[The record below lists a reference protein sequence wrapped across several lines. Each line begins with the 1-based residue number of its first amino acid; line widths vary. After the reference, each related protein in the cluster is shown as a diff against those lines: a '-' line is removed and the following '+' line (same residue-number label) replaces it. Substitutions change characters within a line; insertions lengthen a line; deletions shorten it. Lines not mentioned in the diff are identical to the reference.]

1 VILASGLE
9 LVREGTD
16 VLDRSARTI
25 ADTAAAA
32 PSDEPTANAPED
44 LVGAVLDLS
53 AARVLVASGVRLIE
67 TARETDRRLLDVVA

>member
-1 VILASGLE
+1 MILASGVE

-25 ADTAAAA
+25 ARAAA
-32 PSDEPTANAPED
+32 PPAGEALAGPSDD
-44 LVGAVLDLS
+44 LVGALIDLDVGRFLF
-53 AARVLVASGVRLIE
+53 ASGLRLVE

>member
-32 PSDEPTANAPED
+32 PSDEPTASAPED